1 MQVILNQVA
10 KLRAKPEHERRRWA
24 AGLTAGL
31 TLMIAVFWV
40 ANLTANLSSANLAK
54 KTPKA
59 SPFGQVAAVA
69 TVNFNS
75 FKNGLTGAVSGF
87 ISMFN
92 D

>member
-1 MQVILNQVA
+1 MQVIFDKIE
-10 KLRAKPEHERRRWA
+10 KLRAEPEHKRRRWT

-31 TLMIAVFWV
+31 TLIIGVFWV
-40 ANLTANLSSANLAK
+40 ANLTNNLSGTNLAE
-54 KTPKA
+54 TPKQ
-59 SPFGQVAAVA
+59 SPFGQVASVA
-69 TVNFNS
+69 AVNFDT